1 MLAEPVEIAIV
12 NELGNACEKDL
23 LTDLRALIRAFSK
36 FVNGLGQDAAH
47 LVFSVCLFRIR

>member
-23 LTDLRALIRAFSK
+23 LTDLRSLIRAFSK
-36 FVNGLGQDAAH
+36 FVHGSSQDAAQQ
-47 LVFSVCLFRIR
+47 VTSVCLFRIR